1 VASGFYGEGLFNMLN
16 ALNVEY
22 IIFDVETT
30 GLSVADGDRIIEL
43 AALRLKQCVFLDR
56 IVSLVNPGRRLDPG
70 AMEVNGITEEMVA
83 AAPYA
88 SEVLPRM
95 IEFSAHACLVAHNAS
110 FDIKFLTYELA
121 LQGRKLYDATPVIDT
136 MKMAKT
142 FLPYL
147 SSYRLGS
154 LANSLGVKVGLA
166 HRAEADVE
174 ITAAVFQ
181 RLLAMAE
188 DHNIYDL
195 KTLVAKFGV
204 DKPVFKLNN
213 ALQESLF

>member
-1 VASGFYGEGLFNMLN
+1 MLK
-16 ALNVEY
+16 ALNMEY

-43 AALRLKQCVFLDR
+43 AALRLKKCIVSDR
-56 IVSLVNPGRRLDPG
+56 IVSLINPGRPLSPG
-70 AMEVNGITEEMVA
+70 AQDVNGITEAMVQ
-83 AAPYA
+83 AAPPA
-88 SEVLPRM
+88 VDVLPRM
-95 IEFSAHACLVAHNAS
+95 IEFSANACLVAHNAS

-121 LQGRKLYDATPVIDT
+121 LHGRKLYDATPVLDT
-136 MKMAKT
+136 MKMAKA

-166 HRAEADVE
+166 HRAEADAE

-188 DHNIYDL
+188 DHNIHDL
-195 KTLVAKFGV
+195 KALISRFGV
-204 DKPVFKLNN
+204 EKPVFRLNN
-213 ALQESLF
+213 VFQESLF

>member
-1 VASGFYGEGLFNMLN
+1 MFK
-16 ALNVEY
+16 ALNMEY
-22 IIFDVETT
+22 IVFDVETT

-43 AALRLKQCVFLDR
+43 AALRLKKCVFLDR
-56 IVSLVNPGRRLDPG
+56 IVSLINPGRPLDPG
-70 AMEVNGITEEMVA
+70 AMEVNGITEDMVA
-83 AAPYA
+83 SAP
-88 SEVLPRM
+88 SSVEVLPRM

-121 LQGRKLYDATPVIDT
+121 LHGRKLYDATPVLDT
-136 MKMAKT
+136 MKMAKA

-166 HRAEADVE
+166 HRAEADAE
-174 ITAAVFQ
+174 ITASVFQ

-188 DHNIYDL
+188 DHNILDL

-204 DKPVFKLNN
+204 EKPVFKLNN
-213 ALQESLF
+213 TCQESLF